1 MVICFSLLIKVHFED
16 ISRLFGVQSWSLH
29 TAKSG
34 VNRDAFSQN
43 IKIGYTNVEYI
54 LSFLPETKQ
63 VQAEVQ
69 AYGTQL
75 QNQLQ
80 SKITDFQSK
89 AEVFQR
95 EAASMTE
102 IIRADKQEELQN
114 LQNSIEKFQREAQ
127 TAITT
132 KETELFKPLFE
143 KISNA
148 INKVAEKES
157 FSHVFSAGVPGV
169 DVLLYAKPSDDISN
183 LVLKELGIDPPKTEE

>member
-1 MVICFSLLIKVHFED
+1 MKKINILVIGFLLTTLT
-16 ISRLFGVQSWSLH
+16 SFG
-29 TAKSG
+29 
-34 VNRDAFSQN
+34 QN
-43 IKIGYTNVEYI
+43 LKIGYTNVEYI

-89 AEVFQR
+89 AEAFQR
-95 EAASMTE
+95 EAGTMTE

-148 INKVAEKES
+148 INKVAEQES

-169 DVLLYAKPSDDISN
+169 DVLLYAKPTDDISN
-183 LVLKELGIDPPKTEE
+183 IVLKELGIDPPKTEEE